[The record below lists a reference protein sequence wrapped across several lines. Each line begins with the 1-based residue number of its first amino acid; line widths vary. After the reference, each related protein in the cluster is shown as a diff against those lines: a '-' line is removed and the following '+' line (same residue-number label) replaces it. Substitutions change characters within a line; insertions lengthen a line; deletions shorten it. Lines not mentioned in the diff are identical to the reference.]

1 MSYPDPVYIGEGGE
15 VTAWVRGGDS
25 EPDLGIPPFVTVD
38 YLARGQSTEGVF
50 GLYRWN
56 MGPRAGGPEPHF
68 HRTISESF
76 FILSGDVRVHD
87 GNDWVDARGGDFVH
101 VPPGGI
107 HGFRNE
113 ADAPA
118 SMLLLFT
125 PGAPREEYFETL
137 FSGGTAD
144 MTDEEKAAFYQRHD
158 NHFV

>member
-1 MSYPDPVYIGEGGE
+1 MSYPDPVYFGDGGE
-15 VTAWVRGGDS
+15 VTAWVRSDDTPAEAGV
-25 EPDLGIPPFVTVD
+25 PPFVTAE
-38 YLARGQSTEGVF
+38 YLARSESTDGAF

-76 FILSGDVRVHD
+76 YILSGDVRIHD
-87 GNDWVDARGGDFVH
+87 GNGWVDARSGDFIH

-137 FSGGTAD
+137 FSGATAN
-144 MTDEEKAAFYQRHD
+144 MTDEEKAAFYEQHD